1 MSRATPTVPAA
12 PKGVGGAQKPLSLLP
27 GCGSPRPGAQP
38 RSQRLG
44 GEARKEGAHRHAASS
59 GDPPKSRAA
68 LGLRGQPPLGLTTA
82 PRSVSF
88 PSPGVAKPTEAR
100 GVLQEPCDT
109 HMTRS

>member
-44 GEARKEGAHRHAASS
+44 GEATDTLQVPATPRKAVPPSDSAGSRRS
-59 GDPPKSRAA
+59 G
-68 LGLRGQPPLGLTTA
+68 
-82 PRSVSF
+82 
-88 PSPGVAKPTEAR
+88 
-100 GVLQEPCDT
+100 
-109 HMTRS
+109 